1 MVVSPLAV
9 AVAASAVM
17 AVVFTEVVTVDVA
30 LVVVAV
36 VVIMVV
42 IVDVAVLTGG
52 VVVVAE
58 RVKFVVEDGNVVGHL
73 NMGVTEVVAGDGA
86 GDGTGGVIGDVTVTG
101 DVQGGVDGDLT
112 LAVSLIVGAA
122 VTVGMGVAGEVIVT
136 VAGGEMGDA
145 AVALDVSVAVA
156 VAVVGLEEMTPRCIK
171 KTSESSIWSP
181 KPSLNPN
188 PKLSEEDIALL
199 DSINSVLCL
208 PSVSSLGGVILVEEV
223 IFLNA
228 IAATLISTRVGA
240 ISCFE
245 N

>member
-1 MVVSPLAV
+1 MAV
-9 AVAASAVM
+9 AVGKAVL
-17 AVVFTEVVTVDVA
+17 AV
-30 LVVVAV
+30 L
-36 VVIMVV
+36 VV
-42 IVDVAVLTGG
+42 IVNVALLVAVLTGG

-101 DVQGGVDGDLT
+101 DVQGGVDVDLT
-112 LAVSLIVGAA
+112 LAVTL
-122 VTVGMGVAGEVIVT
+122 TVGVAGDVIVT
-136 VAGGEMGDA
+136 EDA